1 MTPDCVRKKK
11 KRREEKKTLWKR
23 SVVEVGRRPGG
34 RTRQGTVGGV
44 GQDGG

>member
-1 MTPDCVRKKK
+1 MLGKKKK

-23 SVVEVGRRPGG
+23 SVVEVGRPEG